1 MCMCTYDVNL
11 ISFQRVCVCVC
22 MCFESLCFVEVTRV
36 PLYGVPFQTVSG
48 NELKQSKHPS

>member
-11 ISFQRVCVCVC
+11 ISFLRVCVC